1 MAITNVYYKP
11 HIWSPAYN
19 PIVWSFVS
27 NKNQEIDFS
36 YVIDVYV
43 NAATGATGYT
53 YRLKQRPNPIG
64 VGMVDVSSIMQPFIN
79 LTGYSAEEGWSLDYR
94 DSDGVVG
101 SVFIKVGEEYVGASA
116 GSILTTFDGI
126 GGTGQPAYAMYAQEY
141 NKAVRVIPAAL
152 PFEDSVQHMAATG
165 AFGNFAPYI
174 MGPTS
179 GGGGGSAK
187 QVGKFLKRDSNSITV
202 TDIDHHTLAF
212 LNWNDQAATTAQA
225 VVQIVSAAIYNSA
238 GTLLDTLFL
247 YNTTGAGGGPQSSTL
262 YISAIDNIKYN
273 MLTVACG
280 PKDLAIVEDY
290 PTAAYYDVKAYV
302 KASATASSALGVLAS
317 ETVRFTLD
325 TQCQTLY
332 PVVRLSWL
340 NDLGGRDYYNFD
352 MFYEKTST
360 SAGQVYSQ
368 APIDWSSTTPVAV
381 DGTSNQTGNW
391 MNGGNKSFNKVV
403 SRKFSIQ
410 SNWLLQDQIDFLG
423 AVSES
428 PSVWAYIGDNPIPY
442 TVTVDNA
449 DYTYKN
455 VKQTKLIQ
463 ASFNCT
469 ITKTQQK
476 QNL

>member
-1 MAITNVYYKP
+1 MAITNVYYRPK
-11 HIWSPAYN
+11 IWSPAYN
-19 PIVWSFVS
+19 PIVWSFIS

-43 NAATGATGYT
+43 NAATGATAPT

-94 DSDGVVG
+94 DSDYIVG
-101 SVFIKVGEEYVGASA
+101 SVFLKVGEEYVGASA
-116 GSILTTFDGI
+116 GSIMTTFNGL
-126 GGTGQPAYAMYAQEY
+126 GATGEPAYTMYAQDFSRP
-141 NKAVRVIPAAL
+141 VRVIPAAL
-152 PFEDSVQHMAATG
+152 PYEDGIQNMSATG
-165 AFGNFAPYI
+165 PFGTFAPYI
-174 MGPTS
+174 MRPAS
-179 GGGGGSAK
+179 AGGL
-187 QVGKFLKRDSNSITV
+187 GKFLKRDSNSITV

-212 LNWNDQAATTAQA
+212 LNWYDNAATSAQS
-225 VVQIVSAAIYNSA
+225 VVQLVSAAIYNSA

-247 YNTTGAGGGPQSSTL
+247 YNNTGAGGGPQSTNL

-280 PKDLAIVEDY
+280 PKDLAVVEDY
-290 PTAAYYDVKAYV
+290 PTAAYYDVQAYV
-302 KASATASSALGVLAS
+302 KASATGTSNLGVVAS
-317 ETVRFTLD
+317 ETVRFTID
-325 TQCQTLY
+325 TECQNLY

-360 SAGQVYSQ
+360 STGQVYSE
-368 APIDWSSTTPVAV
+368 APIDWSSTTPVAI
-381 DGTSNQTGNW
+381 DGSADTTGNW
-391 MNGGNKSFNKVV
+391 LYGGNKSFNRVV

-410 SNWLLQDQIDFLG
+410 SNWLLQDAIDFLG

>member
-1 MAITNVYYKP
+1 MAITNVYYRPK
-11 HIWSPAYN
+11 IWSPAYN
-19 PIVWSFVS
+19 PIVWSFIS
-27 NKNQEIDFS
+27 NRNQEIDFS

-43 NAATGATGYT
+43 NAATGATAYT
-53 YRLKQRPNPIG
+53 YRLKQRPNPLG
-64 VGMVDVSSIMQPFIN
+64 VGMVDVSSIMQPFVN

-94 DSDGVVG
+94 DSDYIVG
-101 SVFIKVGEEYVGASA
+101 SVFLKVGEEYVGASA
-116 GSILTTFDGI
+116 GSIMTTFNGL
-126 GGTGQPAYAMYAQEY
+126 GATGEPAYAMYAQDF
-141 NKAVRVIPAAL
+141 NKAVRVLPAAL
-152 PFEDSVQHMAATG
+152 PFEDGIQHMAATG
-165 AFGNFAPYI
+165 PFGDFGPYI
-174 MGPTS
+174 MRPAS
-179 GGGGGSAK
+179 AGGL
-187 QVGKFLKRDSNSITV
+187 GKFLKRDSNSITV
-202 TDIDHHTLAF
+202 TDLDHHTLAF
-212 LNWNDQAATTAQA
+212 LNWYDNAATSAQS
-225 VVQIVSAAIYNSA
+225 VVQLVSAAIYNSG

-247 YNTTGAGGGPQSSTL
+247 YNNTGAGGGPQSTNL

-280 PKDLAIVEDY
+280 PKDLAVVEDY

-302 KASATASSALGVLAS
+302 KASATGTSNLGVVAS
-317 ETVRFTLD
+317 ETVRFTID
-325 TQCQTLY
+325 TECQDLY

-352 MFYEKTST
+352 MFFEKTS
-360 SAGQVYSQ
+360 SSVGQVYSE
-368 APIDWSSTTPVAV
+368 APIDWGSTTPVAI
-381 DGTSNQTGNW
+381 DGSSDTTGNW
-391 MNGGNKSFNKVV
+391 MNGGNKSFNKIVT
-403 SRKFSIQ
+403 RKFSIQ
-410 SNWLLQDQIDFLG
+410 SNWLLQDEIDFLG

-428 PSVWAYIGDNPIPY
+428 SSVWAYIGDNPIPY